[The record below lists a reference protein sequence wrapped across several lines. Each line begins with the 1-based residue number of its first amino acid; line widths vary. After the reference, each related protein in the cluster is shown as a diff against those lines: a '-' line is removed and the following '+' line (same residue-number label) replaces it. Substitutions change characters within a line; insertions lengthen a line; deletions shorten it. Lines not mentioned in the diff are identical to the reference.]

1 MIYILSIVL
10 VDIRFY
16 VPEYVVIYILIRL
29 TITDIFIYSSI
40 CFISIYYLLISR
52 HVDPREHRHL
62 PRRRLPPF

>member
-29 TITDIFIYSSI
+29 TISDIFIYSSI

-52 HVDPREHRHL
+52 HVDP
-62 PRRRLPPF
+62 